1 MSDNEYHSNDT
12 MSQAN
17 QNRYHELLES
27 IRRRHDPK
35 SNTVL
40 IVDDERGIRK
50 FVGRS
55 IRKSDPTLVVF
66 EAANGK
72 EALKKLEEIRKQYN
86 RDPLF
91 IILDLNMP
99 VMDGWQTIEALRQD
113 YEKAGKTQ
121 GIPIIVLSST
131 SGEKGMIFKKSVHG
145 GKAQYTPLVSVAKE
159 VCADPEKYD
168 AVGEKGLNAWM
179 NYFIRQHMIGH
190 EG

>member
-1 MSDNEYHSNDT
+1 MSTSEYQSNDT
-12 MSQAN
+12 LSQAN
-17 QNRYHELLES
+17 QNRYHELLDS

-50 FVGRS
+50 FVARG

-72 EALKKLEEIRKQYN
+72 EALQKLEEIRSKYS

-99 VMDGWQTIEALRQD
+99 IMDGWQTIEALRED
-113 YEKAGKTQ
+113 YENAGNSQ

-131 SGEKGMIFKKSVHG
+131 SGEKGMVFKKSVHG
-145 GKAQYTPLVSVAKE
+145 GKARYKPLVSVAKE

-168 AVGEKGLNAWM
+168 AVGEKGLTAWM

-190 EG
+190 D